1 MSTANYGDY
10 SSDYDQDEGPDPGV
24 YTLGQ
29 PAEALYNQG
38 VGEREK
44 VLWMARRMAELTD
57 PAIMPPEDYEAG
69 DDLPGNNQSIGSQ
82 CVANLASKLMFM
94 AFPPG
99 QPMARIEPVETK
111 LQPDIDKDPQLYS
124 AVQLALSRTEQSHR
138 KRLETTPMRTAYV
151 GLMNLLLV
159 AGNGLWKQIDIESP
173 TYHKPDC
180 YVVQRDTAGHPIH
193 TIHKERVKVMTL
205 DEDVRAAVLAED
217 PELLDLD
224 DWQREA
230 DIYSVC
236 KLKVGHNSGDKSWLY
251 WQEYKGQLLEGTE
264 IETDYEDC
272 PMWPCWIVPVYGKNW
287 GRSYC
292 EKYRGDLYTMESLA
306 SAGNDGAALAAWA
319 LLFVKPGTRTSLKQ
333 VREAKNLDILHGSA
347 EDLTVFRSDKTA
359 DLNFVGGREQLVA
372 RRLSAAFLLQSSLQR
387 DGERVTAEE
396 ISRLGVEL
404 DQGMGG
410 LYTAVAQGN
419 QRVIVRRFMYLH
431 EESNKD
437 LPKLPKGV
445 VDVAVVTGVDALGRS
460 TESTS
465 LRRFVGTMREAFPA
479 KAELI
484 LDATDFARRLA
495 AADGIKPDGLVR
507 KEEDVAAEQEGM
519 QQQAMQA
526 EMLKGATPALAKAG
540 ADTMA
545 QQFQQANQTP
555 EGA

>member
-1 MSTANYGDY
+1 MSSANYGDY
-10 SSDYDQDEGPDPGV
+10 SSSYEDDDGPDPGI
-24 YTLGQ
+24 YTLGS
-29 PAEALYNQG
+29 PAEALYNQQ

-69 DDLPGNNQSIGSQ
+69 DDLAGNNQSVGSQ

-124 AVQLALSRTEQSHR
+124 SVQLALSRVEQSHR

-173 TYHKPDC
+173 TYHRPDC
-180 YVVQRDTAGHPIH
+180 YVVQRDSGGHPLH

-205 DEDVRAAVLAED
+205 DEDIRSIIYAET
-217 PELLDLD
+217 PELLDKD
-224 DWQREA
+224 DWLREA

-251 WQEYKGQLLEGTE
+251 WQEYMGQLLPGTE
-264 IETDYEDC
+264 METDYEDC
-272 PMWPCWIVPVYGKNW
+272 PEWPCWIIPVYGKNW

-292 EKYRGDLYTMESLA
+292 EKYRGDLYSIESLA

-333 VREAKNLDILHGSA
+333 VRDAKNLDILHGSA

-359 DLNFVGGREQLVA
+359 DLNFAGSREQMAA
-372 RRLSAAFLLQSSLQR
+372 RRLAAAFLLQSSLQR

-419 QRVIVRRFMYLH
+419 QRVIVRRFMFLH
-431 EESNKD
+431 EEDNKD
-437 LPKLPKGV
+437 LPELPKGV
-445 VDVAVVTGVDALGRS
+445 VSVAVVTGVDALGRS

-465 LRRFVGTMREAFPA
+465 LRSYVKTIREAFPT
-479 KAELI
+479 KSELI
-484 LDATDFARRLA
+484 LDAVDFARRLA

-507 KEEDVAAEQEGM
+507 SPDDVAAEQEGM

-526 EMLKGATPALAKAG
+526 EMLKGATPAIAKAG
-540 ADTMA
+540 AETLVA
-545 QQFQQANQTP
+545 QAAPQDQPAAP
-555 EGA
+555 

>member
-1 MSTANYGDY
+1 MSYGDY
-10 SSDYDQDEGPDPGV
+10 ATYEEEDREGPDPGL
-24 YTLGQ
+24 YTLGRS
-29 PAEALYNQG
+29 AEGLYNSM

-57 PAIMPPEDYEAG
+57 PAIMPPEGYEAG

-111 LQPDIDKDPQLYS
+111 LQPDVEKDPQLYS
-124 AVQLALSRTEQSHR
+124 AVQLALSRVELGHR
-138 KRLETTPMRTAYV
+138 KRVETVPMRTAYV

-159 AGNGLWKQIDIESP
+159 AGNGLWKQIDVESP
-173 TYHKPDC
+173 TYHRPDC
-180 YVVQRDTAGHPIH
+180 YVVQRDNGGHPIF

-205 DEDVRAAVLAED
+205 DEDIREVIWAEE
-217 PELLDLD
+217 PELNELP
-224 DWQREA
+224 DWEQEA

-236 KLKVGHNSGDKSWLY
+236 KVKIGHNSGEKTWLY
-251 WQEYKGQLLEGTE
+251 WQEYKGRLIPDTE
-264 IETDYEDC
+264 METDYEDC
-272 PMWPCWIVPVYGKNW
+272 PMWPCWIIPVYGKNW

-292 EKYRGDLYTMESLA
+292 EKYRGDLYSLESLA

-333 VREAKNLDILHGSA
+333 VREAKNLDVLSGSA
-347 EDLTVFRSDKTA
+347 EDLTVLRSDKSA
-359 DLNFVGGREQLVA
+359 DLNFVGSREQQAA
-372 RRLSAAFLLQSSLQR
+372 RRLSAAFLLQSSLRR

-419 QRVIVRRFMYLH
+419 QRVIVRRFMFLN
-431 EESNKD
+431 EEANPD

-445 VDVAVVTGVDALGRS
+445 VEVAVVTGVDAMGRS

-465 LRRFVGTMREAFPA
+465 LRTFVATIKEAFPT
-479 KAELI
+479 KSELI
-484 LDATDFARRLA
+484 LDAIDFARRLA

-507 KEEDVAAEQEGM
+507 DPQVVADEQQAQ

-526 EMLKGATPALAKAG
+526 EMLKGATPAMAKAG
-540 ADTMA
+540 AETAAA
-545 QQFQQANQTP
+545 QFNQQQQP
-555 EGA
+555 EGQ